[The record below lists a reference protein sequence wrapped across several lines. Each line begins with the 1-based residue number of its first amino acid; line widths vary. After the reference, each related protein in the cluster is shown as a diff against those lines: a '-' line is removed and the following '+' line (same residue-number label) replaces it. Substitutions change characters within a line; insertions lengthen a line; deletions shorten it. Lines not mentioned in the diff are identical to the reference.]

1 MKQYVISVAAEGQ
14 KKYVFI
20 DTQAG
25 ISRGVDTKAEATVLP
40 NRAVAVAVV
49 TAIRP
54 AIKKNKLNC
63 VIKMEVM

>member
-1 MKQYVISVAAEGQ
+1 MKKYVIAVSADGQ

-40 NRAVAVAVV
+40 SRAVAASVV

-63 VIKMEVM
+63 EIKMEVM

>member
-1 MKQYVISVAAEGQ
+1 MKQYVIAVTVEGQ

-25 ISRGVDTKAEATVLP
+25 ISRAVDNKSEATVLP
-40 NRAVAVAVV
+40 SRAVAVAVV